1 MQCKFKINKYEF
13 ILEVYSRENCK
24 RVVEIKFHQN
34 FPQQVY
40 LYCFTVHFEDSLNIT
55 HQQMHQSYIIMS
67 VVATYAATKLIIM
80 EYS

>member
-24 RVVEIKFHQN
+24 RVVEIKFHQT

-40 LYCFTVHFEDSLNIT
+40 LYTT
-55 HQQMHQSYIIMS
+55 Q
-67 VVATYAATKLIIM
+67 T
-80 EYS
+80 